1 MKYTPSKPGRGYLAN
16 LLQVLLLVA
25 APATYLFGEIPKSV
39 PVYDFVPVTL
49 NPDETAL
56 VVRDGLLPVKVIET
70 KDGIAFTGPPG
81 RYLVALITPGKAT
94 PEQHFVEIV
103 GVVPP
108 PPIDPPKPPV
118 DPPID
123 PPKPDGLDKAP
134 LPGLAG
140 LKVLLI
146 YETADLPPKVP
157 AEQYNIK
164 VDPKVTSW
172 LTAKTTPENGWAG
185 WRWGDPDSGV
195 AQGAMHWEKMLSLPR
210 TSTPWVVINNGTR
223 NVGYSG
229 PLPATSGEFLK
240 LVEKYQ

>member
-1 MKYTPSKPGRGYLAN
+1 MKYTSTRPGRGYLAN
-16 LLQVLLLVA
+16 LLQACLLLVV
-25 APATYLFGEIPKSV
+25 APALVFADSV
-39 PVYDFVPVTL
+39 PDTVQEHKLVRVVL
-49 NPDETAL
+49 NPDQKCFVLSAGLEPVDTVKTDEG
-56 VVRDGLLPVKVIET
+56 VV
-70 KDGIAFTGPPG
+70 FTGAPG
-81 RYLVALITPGKAT
+81 RYVVLMIGDSDTSQ
-94 PEQHFVEIV
+94 EFVEITSKAPQP
-103 GVVPP
+103 VPP
-108 PPIDPPKPPV
+108 GPGPVPPDPQPPT
-118 DPPID
+118 
-123 PPKPDGLDKAP
+123 PDLDKAP

-172 LTAKTTPENGWAG
+172 LTAKTTPEDGWAG